1 MLPIWP
7 TYAFFKKKIGTL
19 YLTNLKVGW
28 NPVMPLEQL
37 VKGLF
42 FGIRMGQ

>member
-7 TYAFFKKKIGTL
+7 TYAFFKKKTETL
-19 YLTNLKVGW
+19 WLTSLKVDW
-28 NPVMPLEQL
+28 DPVTPREQL

-42 FGIRMGQ
+42 FGIGMGQ